1 LSVTIQIIKLIF
13 IGLIFA
19 LLKKEITNSI
29 QMKKILTFLLIIF
42 TISCS
47 VAQPGQWSTKNKKAI
62 KYANQA
68 IEKSREYD
76 QYGRFNYKEA
86 VALCDKAI
94 ERDPTFMDAYLMKA
108 DFATSMG
115 NLRLASKSYR
125 DGIAVN
131 PNFTKTGFV
140 YIEVAQLEMKVA
152 EYEEALK
159 HAKHYKTIR
168 GANPKMMAEADWI
181 IKNAEFAIHAVKNPV
196 PFKPIN
202 VGSGVNTPDPEY
214 FPTLTVDQSQLL
226 FTRRISDSRLRAG
239 AQEDFF
245 VSQGDNNYWR
255 VGEPMPKNINTSHN
269 EGAPTYAPD
278 GRTIIFV
285 GCADENRR
293 YGGDRRGYGSCDF
306 FVTKKIGGKWMNPIN
321 LPGMVNTPNWETQ
334 PSLSSDGKTLYF
346 IRGQVRS
353 SGGRNKRNGDIYV
366 SKIQEDGSWGKAEK
380 LSSTINTAFS
390 ESSVLIHPDGK
401 TLYFSSNG
409 HVGMG
414 GYDLYMSQL
423 LPNGDWTTPKNLGYP
438 INTENDENSLLVF
451 ADGKLAIFA
460 SDRPGGFGSL
470 DLYSF
475 ELPKDV
481 RPTKTIYLEG
491 VVFNSKTNAKL
502 SAEFSL
508 LDIETGVEMVHSVS
522 DYKSGEFIV
531 TLPTNKEYA
540 LIVNKEGYNPFS
552 LNFNLTVPE
561 NSDKPYHIDVPLIPM
576 NDLGR
581 EVSLKNVFFDLD
593 SYNLRSKSYVELD
606 NLVAHL
612 NNNPNMKIELQGHT
626 DSQGNAAHNLELS
639 KNRAKAVM
647 NYLISEGIDKSRLD
661 SDGYGESKPAVI
673 KDKDGNDVTLTEAY
687 INTLPSVE
695 QKAAHQ
701 ENRRTIYIVKSL

>member
-1 LSVTIQIIKLIF
+1 MIVTIQIIKLIF
-13 IGLIFA
+13 IGL
-19 LLKKEITNSI
+19 N
-29 QMKKILTFLLIIF
+29 FLLETEIINSRKMKNIFSLLLLVF
-42 TISCS
+42 TFSCS
-47 VAQPGQWSTKNKKAI
+47 VVQHGQWNTKNKKAI

-68 IEKSREYD
+68 IEKSRTFD
-76 QYGRFNYKEA
+76 QYGRFNYKGA
-86 VALCDKAI
+86 IVLCDKAI
-94 ERDPTFMDAYLMKA
+94 EKDPNFMDAYLMKA
-108 DFATSMG
+108 DFAKSSG
-115 NLRLASKSYR
+115 NLKLASKSYR

-140 YIEVAQLEMKVA
+140 YLEAAQLEIKIA
-152 EYEEALK
+152 EYNEALA

-168 GANPKMMAEADWI
+168 GANPKMMSEADWI
-181 IKNAEFAIHAVKNPV
+181 IKNCEFAIHAIKNPV

-202 VGSGVNTPDPEY
+202 IGSGVNTSDPEY

-226 FTRRISDSRLRAG
+226 FTRRVSDSRLKDG

-245 VSQGDNNYWR
+245 VSQGDNNYWK
-255 VGEPMPKNINTSHN
+255 VGQPMPKNINTSFN

-306 FVTKKIGGKWMNPIN
+306 FVTKKIGGKWMDPIN
-321 LPGMVNTPNWETQ
+321 LPGMVNTANWETQ

-346 IRGQVRS
+346 IRGKVRS
-353 SGGRNKRNGDIYV
+353 SGGKNKRNGDIYV
-366 SKIQEDGSWGKAEK
+366 SKLQEDGSWGQAEK
-380 LSSTINTAFS
+380 LSSTINTPFS
-390 ESSVLIHPDGK
+390 EASVLIHPDGK
-401 TLYFSSNG
+401 TLYFFSNG

-423 LPNGDWTTPKNLGYP
+423 LPDGNWTQPKNLGYP

-491 VVFNSKTNAKL
+491 VVFNSKTNVKL
-502 SAEFSL
+502 NAEFSL
-508 LDIETGVEMVHSVS
+508 LDIETGIEMVHSES
-522 DYKSGEFIV
+522 DYITGEFVV
-531 TLPTNKEYA
+531 TLPTHKEYA
-540 LIVNKEGYNPFS
+540 LIVNKNGYNPFS

-561 NSDKPYHIDVPLIPM
+561 NSDKPYHIDVPLIPI

-593 SYNLRSKSYVELD
+593 SYNIRSKSYIELD

-612 NNNPNMKIELQGHT
+612 NNNPRMIIELQGHT
-626 DSQGNAAHNLELS
+626 DAQGHAANNFELS

-647 NYLISEGIDKSRLD
+647 NYLISKGIDQSRLD
-661 SDGYGESKPAVI
+661 SEGYGESKPATI
-673 KDKDGNDVTLTEAY
+673 KNKDGNDVILTETY
-687 INTLPSVE
+687 INSLPLSE

-701 ENRRTIYIVKSL
+701 ENRRTIYVVKSL